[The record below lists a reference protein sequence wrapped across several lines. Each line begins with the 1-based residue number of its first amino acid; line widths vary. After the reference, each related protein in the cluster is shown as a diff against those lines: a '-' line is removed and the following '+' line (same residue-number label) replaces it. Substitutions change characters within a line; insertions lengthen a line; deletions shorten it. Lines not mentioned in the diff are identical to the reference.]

1 MAVVTAGEASAAR
14 RGGVQS
20 LERAF
25 ELLELMADA
34 GGIITISQLAAAATY
49 QRFLDH
55 IEVTER
61 VYHAL
66 DPADRLR
73 AAIAADGSPAV

>member
-1 MAVVTAGEASAAR
+1 MGAPPGRLDHGRPAHSGAAR
-14 RGGVQS
+14 ASGGP
-20 LERAF
+20 ERAAY
-25 ELLELMADA
+25 LLGPVAE
-34 GGIITISQLAAAATY
+34 LAAAATY

-61 VYHAL
+61 VYHAH

-73 AAIAADGSPAV
+73 AAVRR